1 MGKSQAPVW
10 TDIKKEFDTFCHD
23 YGRQGS
29 LAAVSLAG
37 VRWIPPQEAY
47 LRDKTQVLGVKWKDI
62 VAVSLAMAYH
72 PGEIEAI
79 PGHWVARPPEGSRWN
94 EYAHA
99 YTLLNNALDRVAKAL
114 AGRFGGIH
122 EGATLE
128 GFVSQASHVR
138 DYFPHS
144 ASHRSVAE
152 AAGLGWRG
160 RHRLIVTPQWGAAFR
175 MATLYLPGMME
186 VESRQAGECG
196 DCTAC
201 LSACPILDKYVG
213 EEDQD
218 VYRERCR
225 QRIDALGLDDE
236 VCGICVRSCWE
247 AVTRP

>member
-1 MGKSQAPVW
+1 MEKGRSQVW
-10 TDIKKEFDTFCHD
+10 SDLRNEFEALCRE
-23 YGRQGS
+23 YGRQGA
-29 LAAVSLAG
+29 LAAVPLVG

-47 LRDKTQVLGVKWKDI
+47 LRDKTSVLGTEWKDI

-72 PGEIEAI
+72 PDEIEAI

-94 EYAHA
+94 EYARA
-99 YTLLNNALDRVAKAL
+99 YTLLNNALNRVARAL
-114 AGRFGGIH
+114 AERFGGIC

-138 DYFPHS
+138 DYFPHC
-144 ASHRSVAE
+144 ASHRSVAQ

-160 RHRLIVTPQWGAAFR
+160 RHRLIVTREWGPAFR
-175 MATLYLPGMME
+175 MATLYLPGIME
-186 VESRQAGECG
+186 VESRQAGDCG

-201 LSACPILDKYVG
+201 LEACPILERYASK
-213 EEDQD
+213 EDQD

-236 VCGICVRSCWE
+236 VCGICGRRCWE
-247 AVTRP
+247 AVTRR